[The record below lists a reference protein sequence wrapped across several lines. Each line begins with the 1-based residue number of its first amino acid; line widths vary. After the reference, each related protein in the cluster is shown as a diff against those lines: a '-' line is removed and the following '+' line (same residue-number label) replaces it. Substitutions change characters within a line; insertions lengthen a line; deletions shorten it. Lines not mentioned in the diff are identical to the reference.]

1 MKFKNIWIILLLIP
15 VFNYAQTVDFNWLP
29 GKWQVESAKGTMFEE
44 WQMDGQRLKGE
55 GYTVKD
61 GQKKLNE
68 TLFLENFDGQ
78 WAYIALPKGQ
88 IITLFRLI
96 QADNNS
102 YIFENKEHDFPQLI
116 YYNFDGQKT
125 IHVTVEGNDKK
136 FELSL
141 VKVE

>member
-15 VFNYAQTVDFNWLP
+15 VFNYAQTGDFNWLP

-102 YIFENKEHDFPQLI
+102 YIFENKEHDFPQRI